1 MKSFKEIMEESK
13 RIDKEMEKLLQS
25 IGYKDLEEASKDAE
39 ETLKMIGG
47 YENMYLL
54 YTYVV

>member
-39 ETLKMIGG
+39 ETLKMVGG
-47 YENMYLL
+47 YEN
-54 YTYVV
+54 V